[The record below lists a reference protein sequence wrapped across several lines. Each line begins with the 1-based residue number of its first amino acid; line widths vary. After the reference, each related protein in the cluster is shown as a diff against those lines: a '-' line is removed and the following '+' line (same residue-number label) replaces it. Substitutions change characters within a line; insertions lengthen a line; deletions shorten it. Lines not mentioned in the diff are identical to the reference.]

1 MLDGLKG
8 SCCFLCMFCF
18 FGFYTFPVTFEG
30 CLHGHLCYK
39 QLSVRI
45 TPEKKRIPWI
55 CWENQAGSLWQ
66 QEGFISSSDDRL
78 CVAQQ
83 FLWSPPMSTW
93 GPDTPKPPFLH
104 WLWHAFHQPLWI
116 LTHDQGPGDFA
127 LWRPGTYSVQGIAIQ
142 KIPTWPIAPSHPA
155 TVMDSLA

>member
-45 TPEKKRIPWI
+45 TPEKKEYPESAERIRRGLF
-55 CWENQAGSLWQ
+55 GSRRA
-66 QEGFISSSDDRL
+66 S
-78 CVAQQ
+78 
-83 FLWSPPMSTW
+83 SPPLMTDYVLPNSSCGHRQCQHGVLTPLNLHSST
-93 GPDTPKPPFLH
+93 GSDM
-104 WLWHAFHQPLWI
+104 
-116 LTHDQGPGDFA
+116 
-127 LWRPGTYSVQGIAIQ
+127 
-142 KIPTWPIAPSHPA
+142 PSISPCGF
-155 TVMDSLA
+155 